1 MQKIGFAE
9 ALEEIV
15 SANPRFDREAYVFL
29 RDALD
34 YTIKARK
41 KQKSELSRHVT
52 GQELLEGVRL
62 YALDE
67 FGPMV
72 PTVFEAWGI
81 QTCGDIGEMVFNLIR
96 AGIFGK
102 TENDCIEDFRAGYNF
117 HDAFVKPFLP
127 EKKVAPP
134 AASPQ
139 NTAAEPNETVTK
151 PS

>member
-9 ALEEIV
+9 ALEQIV
-15 SANPRFDREAYVFL
+15 TANPRYDREAYVFL

-41 KQKSELSRHVT
+41 KQKSEISRHVT
-52 GQELLEGVRL
+52 GQELLEGIRL

-72 PTVFEAWGI
+72 PTVFDTWGI
-81 QTCGDIGEMVFNLIR
+81 RSCGDIGEMVFNLIS

-127 EKKVAPP
+127 EKRSASVSVTPSEKTDAPK
-134 AASPQ
+134 S
-139 NTAAEPNETVTK
+139 ETVT
-151 PS
+151 